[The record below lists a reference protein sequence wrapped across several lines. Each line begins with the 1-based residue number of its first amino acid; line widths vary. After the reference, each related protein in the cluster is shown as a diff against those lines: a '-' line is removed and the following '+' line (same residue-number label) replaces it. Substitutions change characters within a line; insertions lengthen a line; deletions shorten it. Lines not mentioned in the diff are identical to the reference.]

1 VKSIRRQL
9 TRQIL
14 TGTFLMLLLAGVVFC
29 VVVRSR
35 VVAEFD
41 RALEAKARALVV
53 LTSREER
60 ALEID
65 FDDEA
70 MPEFAADNADE
81 DGEEHEKDDE
91 DEKDEEE
98 DDEEE
103 REEDGPEYFAVLLP
117 DGSVVRKSS
126 SLGSGVLPVRG
137 EAGKDVLFRS
147 LRLPD
152 GRRGRLVQ
160 IAFAPAVDE
169 PDQGEADEPEEDED
183 RYELPATVDENSLKL
198 VLVVARSRER
208 FDALLAFLYLTFA
221 LMSVLLLLGSGL
233 VVRTAIRRGFRP
245 LDVMNAQVRRIGPES
260 LDGRIRLA
268 SPPDELAT
276 IVAGLNE
283 LLERVEN
290 GFARERRFSSDVAH
304 ELRTPVAEL
313 RTACEVGARW
323 PDDPVHARQFFNDIE
338 DVARQM
344 ERIVDN
350 LLELTRCDN
359 GTSTVVTEAV
369 DVRALV
375 EECWRRAARDAD
387 ANRLRLD
394 NRVELGAAVTTDP
407 GKLQMILQNVIDN
420 AVFYSVPGSTVVC
433 RSDRPDDRSLAL
445 VAANEARDLERKDLE
460 TIFDRF
466 WRKDAARTGGRHS
479 GLGLSLVKDLA
490 RLLGIELHVDL
501 KEGSIFVV
509 RMVFQ
514 AGATPARDRE
524 ERAGATPCKE
534 EEQE

>member
-1 VKSIRRQL
+1 
-9 TRQIL
+9 
-14 TGTFLMLLLAGVVFC
+14 MLLLAGVVFC
-29 VVVRSR
+29 IVVRSR

-70 MPEFAADNADE
+70 MPEFASDDVDE

-91 DEKDEEE
+91 DEE

-103 REEDGPEYFAVLLP
+103 REKDGPEYFAVLLP
-117 DGSVVRKSS
+117 DGAVVRKSP
-126 SLGSGVLPVRG
+126 SLGSGILPVRS
-137 EAGKDVLFRS
+137 EAGEEVLFRS
-147 LRLPD
+147 LQLPD

-160 IAFAPAVDE
+160 IAFAPQADE
-169 PDQGEADEPEEDED
+169 PDEGEVDEPEEDED
-183 RYELPATVDENSLKL
+183 RYELPATVDENSVKL
-198 VLVVARSRER
+198 VLVVAQSRER
-208 FDALLAFLYLTFA
+208 LDALLAFLYLTFA
-221 LMSVLLLLGSGL
+221 LMSALLLSGSGL
-233 VVRTAIRRGFRP
+233 VVWTAIRRGFRP

-276 IVAGLNE
+276 ILAGLND

-313 RTACEVGARW
+313 RAACEVGARW
-323 PDDPVHARQFFNDIE
+323 PDDPVHAKQFFNDIE
-338 DVARQM
+338 DVACQM

-369 DVRALV
+369 DVRSLV

-394 NRVELGAAVTTDP
+394 NRVERGAMVTTDP
-407 GKLQMILQNVIDN
+407 GKLQMVLQNVIDN

-433 RSDRPDDRSLAL
+433 RSERPDDHSLAL
-445 VAANEARDLERKDLE
+445 VVANEARDLERKDLE
-460 TIFDRF
+460 AIFDRF
-466 WRKDAARTGGRHS
+466 WRKDAARGGGRHS

-490 RLLGIELHVDL
+490 RVLGIELDVDL
-501 KEGSIFVV
+501 KEGSIFAV

-514 AGATPARDRE
+514 AGATPARHGEGRT
-524 ERAGATPCKE
+524 GATPGKE
-534 EEQE
+534 EKQE